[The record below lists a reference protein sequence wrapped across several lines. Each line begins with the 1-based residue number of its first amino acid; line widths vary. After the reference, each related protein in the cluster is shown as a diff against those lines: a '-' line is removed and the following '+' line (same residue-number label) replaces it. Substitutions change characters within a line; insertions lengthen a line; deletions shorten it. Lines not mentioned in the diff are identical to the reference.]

1 VNALVSSLIVQN
13 HALVA
18 RSRITSH
25 HDQLVQRPRL
35 MSTPPFP
42 SGLRVE
48 RGEAAA
54 VFGATRELNLSRLF
68 KAFPVWPDHI
78 GTRFEHP
85 LPNCLCHSPL
95 LNGHAAPPLSIGK
108 ALATKACTNHTPLTP
123 RLPHRGHSHAQLTHF
138 CRLGARDAASAADP
152 GQHTPST
159 LDLVDLV
166 RYYSPR
172 LPSQLHHTFSRT
184 PGVTRRSS
192 LSCEC
197 APTPLLHH

>member
-54 VFGATRELNLSRLF
+54 VFGATRELNLSRQF

-95 LNGHAAPPLSIGK
+95 LNGRAARPLLARHWRRRLAPITLHSPPPIAPPWPFTCAAESLLSIGSERRSVRGGSWAAHAINFGLCEILLPPLALAAPPHVQP
-108 ALATKACTNHTPLTP
+108 HTW
-123 RLPHRGHSHAQLTHF
+123 RHA
-138 CRLGARDAASAADP
+138 A
-152 GQHTPST
+152 
-159 LDLVDLV
+159 VI
-166 RYYSPR
+166 
-172 LPSQLHHTFSRT
+172 SQLRMCPNTT
-184 PGVTRRSS
+184 IAS
-192 LSCEC
+192 L
-197 APTPLLHH
+197 TI